1 MGGIKHRPN
10 YPWIAAFEA
19 KNDRVLGLGG
29 LKSIENQNVHISIGC
44 FRGCR
49 SDSRSSK
56 LKRIKIGYP
65 AVSYNQVHIWVAKDA
80 GLFKKHGLDA
90 EMIFFRGGQMA
101 AQALV
106 AGDPPIVNIGTVV
119 QAGLQGH
126 DVVLIA
132 SSESA
137 YNYSVVAR
145 SGAAKVEQL
154 KGKRLGVSG
163 FGSASHNAALI
174 LLKKFNLEPNKDVAV
189 VVAGP
194 TMERL
199 AAADAGRIDA
209 TILTPSEMP
218 RARKQGLVEVYDM
231 LDLGIEVQGNG
242 FATSRS
248 FIRGNREIAL
258 SALKGYVEALFYIP
272 RNREETRRIT
282 AKYMRTTDPEVLD
295 ATYDWFVKRV
305 SKKPYPTLKGIQYL
319 LDEVASKL
327 PNAKNAKPEQFVDLT
342 LLQQLEREGF
352 FAEMAKLQG
361 RAEPD
366 RLPDRHGSQGAREGP
381 LLRRVDDHLGRRRGP

>member
-1 MGGIKHRPN
+1 MLRLKRPRTRIEKKN
-10 YPWIAAFEA
+10 TIIAE
-19 KNDRVLGLGG
+19 VLKLRKMKTF
-29 LKSIENQNVHISIGC
+29 LFLLVAVVLVSIGE
-44 FRGCR
+44 GA
-49 SDSRSSK
+49 SAQEQK
-56 LKRIKIGYP
+56 KIKIGYP

-90 EMIFFRGGQMA
+90 EIIFFRGGQMA
-101 AQALV
+101 TQALV

-145 SGAAKVEQL
+145 PAIPKVEQL

-194 TMERL
+194 TFERL
-199 AAADAGRIDA
+199 AAVDAGRIDA

-218 RARKQGLVEVYDM
+218 RARKQGLIEVYDM
-231 LDLGIEVQGNG
+231 LELGIEVQGNG

-248 FIRGNREIAL
+248 FIRSSRDTVL
-258 SALKGYVEALFYIP
+258 SALKGYVEALYYIS

-282 AKYMRTTDPEVLD
+282 GKYMRTTDADVLD

-305 SKKPYPTLKGIQYL
+305 SKRPYPTLKGIQYL
-319 LDEVASKL
+319 LDEVASKI
-327 PNAKNAKPEQFVDLT
+327 PNAKSAKPEQFVDLS
-342 LLQQLEREGF
+342 LLQQLEKEGF
-352 FAEMAKLQG
+352 FAEMTK
-361 RAEPD
+361 RYP
-366 RLPDRHGSQGAREGP
+366 
-381 LLRRVDDHLGRRRGP
+381 

>member
-1 MGGIKHRPN
+1 LRMKTVILLLSVLVAVR
-10 YPWIAAFEA
+10 ATTEA
-19 KNDRVLGLGG
+19 Q
-29 LKSIENQNVHISIGC
+29 E
-44 FRGCR
+44 
-49 SDSRSSK
+49 
-56 LKRIKIGYP
+56 LKRVKIGYP

-80 GLFKKHGLDA
+80 GLFRKHGLDA
-90 EMIFFRGGQMA
+90 EVIFFRGGQMA
-101 AQALV
+101 TQALV

-132 SSESA
+132 SSEST

-145 SGAAKVEQL
+145 PGIAKVEQL

-174 LLKKFNLEPNKDVAV
+174 LSKKFNLEPNKDVAV

-199 AAADAGRIDA
+199 AAVDAGRIDA

-248 FIRGNREIAL
+248 FIRSNREIAL

-305 SKKPYPTLKGIQYL
+305 AKKPYPTLKGIQYL

-327 PNAKNAKPEQFVDLT
+327 PNAKSVKPEQFVDLS

-352 FAEMAKLQG
+352 FAEMAKG
-361 RAEPD
+361 Y
-366 RLPDRHGSQGAREGP
+366 S
-381 LLRRVDDHLGRRRGP
+381 

>member
-1 MGGIKHRPN
+1 MKKFVSLL
-10 YPWIAAFEA
+10 AV
-19 KNDRVLGLGG
+19 VLGLGTAAHAQ
-29 LKSIENQNVHISIGC
+29 E
-44 FRGCR
+44 
-49 SDSRSSK
+49 

-80 GLFKKHGLDA
+80 NLFKKHGLDT
-90 EMIFFRGGQMA
+90 EVIFFRGGQMA
-101 AQALV
+101 TQALV

-132 SSESA
+132 SSENA

-145 SGAAKVEQL
+145 SGINKIEEL

-174 LLKKFNLEPNKDVAV
+174 LFKKFNLEPNKDVSL

-194 TMERL
+194 TSDRL
-199 AAADAGRIDA
+199 SAVEGGRIDA
-209 TILTPSEMP
+209 TLLTPSELP
-218 RARKQGLVEVYDM
+218 RARKQALVEVYDM

-242 FATSRS
+242 LATSRS
-248 FIRGNREIAL
+248 FIRSNREIAV

-282 AKYMRTTDPEVLD
+282 AEYMRTTDPEVLG

-327 PNAKNAKPEQFVDLT
+327 PNAKSANPEQFVDLS

-352 FAEMAKLQG
+352 FAEMAK
-361 RAEPD
+361 RYP
-366 RLPDRHGSQGAREGP
+366 
-381 LLRRVDDHLGRRRGP
+381 

>member
-1 MGGIKHRPN
+1 MEVSNQLRIKTLISLLAVVVAVGAP
-10 YPWIAAFEA
+10 AEA
-19 KNDRVLGLGG
+19 QD
-29 LKSIENQNVHISIGC
+29 
-44 FRGCR
+44 
-49 SDSRSSK
+49 

-65 AVSYNQVHIWVAKDA
+65 AVSYNQVHIWVAKDS
-80 GLFKKHGLDA
+80 GLFKKQGLDA
-90 EMIFFRGGQMA
+90 EVIFFRGGQIA
-101 AQALV
+101 TQALV

-145 SGAAKVEQL
+145 PGVAKIEQL

-163 FGSASHNAALI
+163 FGSASYNAALI
-174 LLKKFNLEPNKDVAV
+174 LFKKFNLEPNKDVAV

-199 AAADAGRIDA
+199 AAVDAGRIDA

-248 FIRGNREIAL
+248 FIRSNREIAL

-327 PNAKNAKPEQFVDLT
+327 PNAKSAKPEQFVDLS

-352 FAEMAKLQG
+352 FTEMAK
-361 RAEPD
+361 RYP
-366 RLPDRHGSQGAREGP
+366 
-381 LLRRVDDHLGRRRGP
+381 

>member
-1 MGGIKHRPN
+1 MFLLAVVVAVG
-10 YPWIAAFEA
+10 ALAEA
-19 KNDRVLGLGG
+19 QD
-29 LKSIENQNVHISIGC
+29 
-44 FRGCR
+44 
-49 SDSRSSK
+49 

-65 AVSYNQVHIWVAKDA
+65 AVSYNQVHIWVAKDS
-80 GLFKKHGLDA
+80 GLFKKQGLDA
-90 EMIFFRGGQMA
+90 EVIFFRGGQIA
-101 AQALV
+101 TQALV

-145 SGAAKVEQL
+145 PGVTRIEQL

-174 LLKKFNLEPNKDVAV
+174 LFKKFNLEPNKDVAV

-199 AAADAGRIDA
+199 AAVDAGRIDA

-248 FIRGNREIAL
+248 FIRSNREIAL

-305 SKKPYPTLKGIQYL
+305 SKKPYPTLRGIQYL

-327 PNAKNAKPEQFVDLT
+327 PNAKSAKPEQFVDLS

-352 FAEMAKLQG
+352 FTEMAK
-361 RAEPD
+361 RYP
-366 RLPDRHGSQGAREGP
+366 
-381 LLRRVDDHLGRRRGP
+381 

>member
-1 MGGIKHRPN
+1 MRIRTLLFLLIVVVAVG
-10 YPWIAAFEA
+10 ATAEA
-19 KNDRVLGLGG
+19 Q
-29 LKSIENQNVHISIGC
+29 E
-44 FRGCR
+44 
-49 SDSRSSK
+49 
-56 LKRIKIGYP
+56 LKRIKMGYP
-65 AVSYNQVHIWVAKDA
+65 AISYNQVHIWVAKDA
-80 GLFKKHGLDA
+80 GLFKKQGLDA
-90 EMIFFRGGQMA
+90 EVIFFRGGQIA
-101 AQALV
+101 TQALV

-145 SGAAKVEQL
+145 PGVAKIEQL

-199 AAADAGRIDA
+199 AAVDAGRIDA

-248 FIRGNREIAL
+248 FIRSNREIAL

-327 PNAKNAKPEQFVDLT
+327 PNAKSAKPEQFVDLS

-352 FAEMAKLQG
+352 FTEMAK
-361 RAEPD
+361 RYP
-366 RLPDRHGSQGAREGP
+366 
-381 LLRRVDDHLGRRRGP
+381 

>member
-1 MGGIKHRPN
+1 MKTCIFLLAVILAFGT
-10 YPWIAAFEA
+10 AAHAQE
-19 KNDRVLGLGG
+19 
-29 LKSIENQNVHISIGC
+29 LK
-44 FRGCR
+44 
-49 SDSRSSK
+49 K
-56 LKRIKIGYP
+56 IKIGYP

-80 GLFKKHGLDA
+80 NLFKKHGLDS
-90 EMIFFRGGQMA
+90 EVIFFRGGQMA
-101 AQALV
+101 TQALV

-137 YNYSVVAR
+137 YNYSVVGR
-145 SGAAKVEQL
+145 PGIAKIEQL

-174 LLKKFNLEPNKDVAV
+174 LFKKFNLEPNKDVAV

-199 AAADAGRIDA
+199 AAVDAGRIDV

-248 FIRGNREIAL
+248 FIRSNREIAL

-327 PNAKNAKPEQFVDLT
+327 PNAKSAKPEQFVDLS

-352 FAEMAKLQG
+352 FAEMAK
-361 RAEPD
+361 RYP
-366 RLPDRHGSQGAREGP
+366 
-381 LLRRVDDHLGRRRGP
+381 

>member
-1 MGGIKHRPN
+1 LRMKTVILLLAVLVAVR
-10 YPWIAAFEA
+10 ATTEA
-19 KNDRVLGLGG
+19 Q
-29 LKSIENQNVHISIGC
+29 E
-44 FRGCR
+44 
-49 SDSRSSK
+49 

-90 EMIFFRGGQMA
+90 EVIFFRGGQMA
-101 AQALV
+101 TQALV

-132 SSESA
+132 SSEST

-145 SGAAKVEQL
+145 PGIAKVEQL

-174 LLKKFNLEPNKDVAV
+174 LSKKFNLEPNKDVAV

-199 AAADAGRIDA
+199 AAVDAGRIDA

-248 FIRGNREIAL
+248 FIRSNREIAL

-282 AKYMRTTDPEVLD
+282 AKYMRTTDADVLD

-327 PNAKNAKPEQFVDLT
+327 PNAKSVKPEQFVDLS

-352 FAEMAKLQG
+352 FAEMAK
-361 RAEPD
+361 RY
-366 RLPDRHGSQGAREGP
+366 S
-381 LLRRVDDHLGRRRGP
+381 

>member
-1 MGGIKHRPN
+1 MIRAEVRKPLRMGVILLL
-10 YPWIAAFEA
+10 AALVAVGTTAEA
-19 KNDRVLGLGG
+19 Q
-29 LKSIENQNVHISIGC
+29 E
-44 FRGCR
+44 
-49 SDSRSSK
+49 

-90 EMIFFRGGQMA
+90 EVIFFRGGQMA
-101 AQALV
+101 TQALV

-132 SSESA
+132 SSEST

-145 SGAAKVEQL
+145 PGIAKVEQL

-174 LLKKFNLEPNKDVAV
+174 LSKKFNLEPNKDVAV

-199 AAADAGRIDA
+199 AAVDAGRIDA

-248 FIRGNREIAL
+248 FIRSNREIAL
-258 SALKGYVEALFYIP
+258 SALKGYVEAIFYIP

-295 ATYDWFVKRV
+295 ATYDWFVNRV
-305 SKKPYPTLKGIQYL
+305 AKKPYPTLKGIQYL

-327 PNAKNAKPEQFVDLT
+327 PNAKSVKPEQFVDLS

-352 FAEMAKLQG
+352 FAEMAK
-361 RAEPD
+361 RY
-366 RLPDRHGSQGAREGP
+366 S
-381 LLRRVDDHLGRRRGP
+381 